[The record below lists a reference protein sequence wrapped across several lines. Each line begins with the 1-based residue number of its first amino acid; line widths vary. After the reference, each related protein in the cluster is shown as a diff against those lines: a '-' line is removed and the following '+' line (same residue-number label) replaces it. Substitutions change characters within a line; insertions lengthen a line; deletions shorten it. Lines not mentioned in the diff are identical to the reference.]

1 MGNSVEFYLAK
12 GFDRKMAEYFAK
24 GRKKI
29 TAVTAN
35 DNFTLTLTFDN
46 EEKRILNMLPT
57 LLPGTVFA
65 PFRKLENFKRVYLD
79 ESHAVCWDID
89 PNVDSNTVWSNKV
102 DLCPD
107 SCYVDSIPVMEV

>member
-29 TAVTAN
+29 TEAIAN
-35 DNFTLTLTFDN
+35 DNFTLTLTFDD
-46 EEKRILNMLPT
+46 EEKRILDMLPI

-65 PFRKLENFKRVYLD
+65 PFRKLETFKRVYLD

-89 PNVDSNTVWSNKV
+89 PDVDSNTVWSNKV

-107 SCYVDSIPVMEV
+107 SCYIDSVPVVEV